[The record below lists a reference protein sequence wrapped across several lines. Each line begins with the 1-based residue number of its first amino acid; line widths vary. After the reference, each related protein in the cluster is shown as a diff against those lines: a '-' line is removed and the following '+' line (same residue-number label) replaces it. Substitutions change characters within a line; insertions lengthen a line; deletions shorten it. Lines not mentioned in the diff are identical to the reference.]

1 MAISHLV
8 RMANG
13 DLLRSYAVTPGQ
25 FVRTMSIILEVPE
38 ETVTQ
43 HDRNLVMA
51 GLRTKGGRGPSAPHV
66 THLDAARLLAATIGS
81 VRTKDSAETVGAF
94 ERAMLRG
101 AMDWSNIPSMA
112 HIPKRY
118 IPARRAMDWSDIS
131 MAHIPKRHIPA
142 MEQLP
147 KRHSFVGA
155 LASIIK
161 AVSADEVEAA
171 DWLDARI
178 SCETPIGRASII
190 LASGKLYSYGPPV
203 KLERQWQE
211 NLGIHQERQIYGP
224 TMLLIGLAFRE
235 NGLKYATARKAMEA
249 ILGAKSSKDEATAG
263 R

>member
-13 DLLRSYAVTPGQ
+13 DLLRRSYAVTPGQ

-81 VRTKDSAETVGAF
+81 VRTKDSAETIGAF
-94 ERAMLRG
+94 EKAMLRG
-101 AMDWSNIPSMA
+101 AMDWSDIPSMA

-118 IPARRAMDWSDIS
+118 VPARRAMDWSDIS
-131 MAHIPKRHIPA
+131 MAHI
-142 MEQLP
+142 P